1 MNETLIYKVFTIAD
15 LEDWLVNNKANG
27 ISDRI
32 ISRTRAYAFINNPH
46 ARKEDAV
53 IAAVFDGDVAIGYTA
68 AFAEKWVRPALSDR
82 YFWGST
88 QWLEPEYRG
97 KGASW
102 NMMRQ
107 IKDAVG
113 ERYIA
118 LESTEAS
125 CKLDH
130 KQGYAISYYPK
141 YFLNLKTTCR
151 SPKALLKK
159 KLMEY
164 KNKKAFE
171 SLNQYKYSN
180 RHVPLIDEETYAF
193 IVAHSEKDLFL
204 RQRDYLN
211 WQIHFPF
218 LQAVDRRFEKKT
230 GCEFGSDVESLSVQM
245 AQVYREERLCGFY
258 VLNCVNKRCKPLYL
272 YYDTNDKEFV
282 FASLLQ
288 NVFSMDLMQFS
299 TFSKDLFDFMRNVG
313 FCGMNSKHVVEQ
325 VSLTLPPG
333 FTVDESLNIQGGDGD
348 MVC

>member
-1 MNETLIYKVFTIAD
+1 MNELFTYKLYTIAD

-46 ARKEDAV
+46 ARKDDGVLAV
-53 IAAVFDGDVAIGYTA
+53 VFDGDVAIGYTG
-68 AFAEKWVRPALSDR
+68 AFAEKWVRPALPDR

-102 NMMRQ
+102 KMMRQ
-107 IKDAVG
+107 IKDAVD
-113 ERYIA
+113 EKYIA

-130 KQGYAISYYPK
+130 KQGYAISYYPR
-141 YFLNLKTTCR
+141 YFLNITTCSR
-151 SPKALLKK
+151 GVKAMLKK
-159 KLMEY
+159 KIVEY
-164 KNKKAFE
+164 RNCKALE
-171 SLNQYKYSN
+171 SLNRYEYSN

-218 LQAVDRRFEKKT
+218 LQAVDSRYEMKT
-230 GCEFGSDVESLSVQM
+230 GCEFGSDVASHSIQM
-245 AQVYREERLCGFY
+245 VQVYHKEKLCGFY

-272 YYDTNDKEFV
+272 YYDANEKECV

-288 NVFSMDLMQFS
+288 NVFSMDLTQFS
-299 TFSKDLFDFMRNVG
+299 TFSKELFDFMKRVG
-313 FCGMNSKHVVEQ
+313 FCGMNSKHFVEQ

-333 FTVDESLNIQGGDGD
+333 LTVDESLNIQGGDGD